1 MKLPVKAKISI
12 EDGVHTG
19 VIIGLDY
26 RDTPYAYTDVIIEFK
41 TGDSV
46 IQLKAGYPTSLTQ
59 DGKLYML
66 LERFGCDL
74 QVSKDIDIDPILV
87 GQKCQFM
94 TMTEKTE
101 SGTFANVIPK
111 SVKPAPATQT
121 TTKVTTA

>member
-12 EDGVHTG
+12 EDGIHTG
-19 VIIGLDY
+19 VIIGLNY
-26 RDTPYAYTDVIIEFK
+26 RDTPYQYTDVVIEFK
-41 TGDSV
+41 VGETAM
-46 IQLKAGYPTSLTQ
+46 QLKAGYPTSLTQ

-74 QVSKDIDIDPILV
+74 QVGKDIDIDPILI

-101 SGTFANVIPK
+101 KGTFANVIPK
-111 SVKPAPATQT
+111 SVKPVPSKQA
-121 TTKVTTA
+121 VTSVITA